1 MVRPL
6 LRCHLLLLRRRHRRL
21 PDLRD
26 LRNRTVS
33 LQAAIDGALPEL
45 RRAAEA
51 RMLSTCT
58 VRHLTGSTTQ
68 NESTGEEVSEGDV
81 VYTGPVRQGQSDRE
95 SVVEG
100 ERVSVRVDLGSR

>member
-45 RRAAEA
+45 RREAEA

-58 VRHLTGSTTQ
+58 VRHLTGRPPQ
-68 NESTGEEVSEGDV
+68 KESTGEAVPEWAEIGRASRRERGGTY
-81 VYTGPVRQGQSDRE
+81 VYIW
-95 SVVEG
+95 VVE
-100 ERVSVRVDLGSR
+100 